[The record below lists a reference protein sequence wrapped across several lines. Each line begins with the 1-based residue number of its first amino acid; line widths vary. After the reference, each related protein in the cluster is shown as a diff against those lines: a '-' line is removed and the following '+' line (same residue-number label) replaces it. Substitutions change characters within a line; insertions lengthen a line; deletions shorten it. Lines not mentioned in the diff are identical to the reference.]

1 MADTLSPDAYAL
13 LAAKPE
19 TAIAVLGAELRG
31 AMVAILQR
39 IDSVLQR
46 QDASDQRHREFEH
59 NVRQWVDHEA
69 ANRRLADDKL
79 QADIQAVD
87 RKKVVEQPH
96 MDALNK
102 RYEDGMGLLKRTVE
116 AGEAQAKRIDTLD
129 DALDRR
135 RLIEKFIWSALG
147 VAGAGAGWAIKVLV
161 DAGYIHA

>member
-31 AMVAILQR
+31 SMAAILTR

-46 QDASDQRHREFEH
+46 VDASDQRHREFSATVRGWVEH
-59 NVRQWVDHEA
+59 ES
-69 ANRRLADDKL
+69 ANRKMADEALRAELK
-79 QADIQAVD
+79 AVD
-87 RKKVVEQPH
+87 AAKVVEAPQ
-96 MDALNK
+96 MEALNL
-102 RYEDGMGLLKRTVE
+102 RYQEGMAVVRTIAQ

-147 VAGAGAGWAIKVLV
+147 VAGAGIGWAIKVLV